1 MFSNSPMRFGKGQSR
16 WSRQAKRAVPTWVAF
31 KTKKLAK
38 RLKWIHRYATRKL
51 RWINKRVKKSTHPRE
66 DSPSTNHWKR
76 IIAPRSF
83 LGKLSCN
90 NQASRTNS
98 SRSSKRSTSSNNR
111 ARLGILQEAAG
122 RLWVK
127 CPKNQRRRL
136 LCCRPSTIL
145 IRSLAIVSATYL
157 RK

>member
-16 WSRQAKRAVPTWVAF
+16 CTRQAKKVVPIWVAF

-51 RWINKRVKKSTHPRE
+51 HWINKRVKKCIHPRE

-83 LGKLSCN
+83 RGKLSCN
-90 NQASRTNS
+90 SQASRTNR
-98 SRSSKRSTSSNNR
+98 SRSSKRSTSSNNST
-111 ARLGILQEAAG
+111 RLGILQEAAD

-136 LCCRPSTIL
+136 RCCRPSAIL
-145 IRSLAIVSATYL
+145 IRSLAIVSAT
-157 RK
+157 